1 MKKKLLILG
10 SNGMVGSAIFR
21 LANKNEYNILAPS
34 RKTLDLF
41 NQTEVR
47 SYFKKEKPDIVILA
61 AAKAGGIYANY
72 TYPADFIYENILIES
87 NVISC
92 AHAYKIKK
100 MIFLGSSCIYPK
112 NSKQPIKENYL
123 LTGALEKTNEYYAIS
138 KIAGLKMVEAFK
150 KQYNDNFISVMPTNI
165 YGIND
170 SFHAYNSHVI
180 PALILKFFKAVK
192 EKNNKV
198 ILWGTGKARR
208 DFLYVDDVAMAII
221 FLINKYNG
229 LEPINIG
236 SGNEISIK
244 SLAIKIA
251 KILNFNGKILF
262 NDKYPDGTLRKM
274 LDISKISRL
283 GWKPSYNLDDGLKIT
298 INWFLKNFTKNYQF
312 LKK

>member
-34 RKTLDLF
+34 RKILDLF

-92 AHAYKIKK
+92 AHDYKIKK

-170 SFHAYNSHVI
+170 SFHPFNSHVI

-192 EKNNKV
+192 DKNNKV

-283 GWKPSYNLDDGLKIT
+283 GWNPSYNLDDGLKIT
-298 INWFLKNFTKNYQF
+298 INWFLKNFTKNYRF

>member
-1 MKKKLLILG
+1 MKKNLLILG

-21 LANKNEYNILAPS
+21 LANKNEYNILAPT

-41 NQTEVR
+41 SQTKVR
-47 SYFKKEKPDIVILA
+47 SYFKNEKPNIVILA

-92 AHAYKIKK
+92 AHDYKIEK

-170 SFHAYNSHVI
+170 SFHAFNSHVI

-298 INWFLKNFTKNYQF
+298 INWFLKNFTKNYRF

>member
-21 LANKNEYNILAPS
+21 LANKNEYNILAPT

-41 NQTEVR
+41 SQTKVR
-47 SYFKKEKPDIVILA
+47 SYFKNEKPNIVILA

-92 AHAYKIKK
+92 AHDYKIEK

-170 SFHAYNSHVI
+170 SFHAFNSHVI

-298 INWFLKNFTKNYQF
+298 INWFLKNFTKNYRF